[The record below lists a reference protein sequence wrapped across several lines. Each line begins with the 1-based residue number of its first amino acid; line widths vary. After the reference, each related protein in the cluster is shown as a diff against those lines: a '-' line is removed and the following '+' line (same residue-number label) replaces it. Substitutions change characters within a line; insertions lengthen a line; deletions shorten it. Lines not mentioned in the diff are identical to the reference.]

1 MPSFDEN
8 KAILELAIRIAETK
22 PTSVGQ
28 SIPEAADDIIK
39 AAEKLKK
46 FLKTPV

>member
-22 PTSVGQ
+22 PTNAVKT
-28 SIPEAADDIIK
+28 IPEAADDIIE